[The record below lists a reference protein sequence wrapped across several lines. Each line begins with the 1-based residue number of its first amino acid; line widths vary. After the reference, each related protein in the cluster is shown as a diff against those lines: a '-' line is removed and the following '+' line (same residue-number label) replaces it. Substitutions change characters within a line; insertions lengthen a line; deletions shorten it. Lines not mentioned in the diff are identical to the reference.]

1 MTLIIRA
8 DIIDITRF
16 GNRPTA
22 GQLAAAG
29 LFIHDT
35 DMTATTFTY
44 GTCFIAISEEALR
57 GDLSLDVN
65 STGLDILGT
74 LENFGMAIS
83 DHQPMPDRS
92 IALGLIEGPDGV

>member
-8 DIIDITRF
+8 DIIDITLFRH
-16 GNRPTA
+16 RPSA
-22 GQLAAAG
+22 GQFAFQG
-29 LFIHDT
+29 MFIHDI
-35 DMTATTFTY
+35 DMTPTTLIY